1 MEISNSN
8 SMQKSLVDVNMGEK
22 IVKQLAEKYNEKFI
36 IKKMA
41 RQYGVGDFNNIKA
54 ICSLENNNKMN
65 FEITYSMI
73 NETIEDDEYYIKST
87 SYELEDFIIKNLND
101 IQKEAI
107 AKVEIFGKRS
117 LEKKYSVE
125 EFTSEYSSC
134 NFLATIVI
142 KENISEDELNN
153 VFENLKNR
161 YKNLYLKT
169 LIYIVKQENFDVLYN
184 ETKDFPNI
192 SQTQIEE
199 NCPNNM
205 YIIKL
210 YNNEIIKIK

>member
-8 SMQKSLVDVNMGEK
+8 SVQKSLVDVNMGEK

-41 RQYGVGDFNNIKA
+41 RQYGVGDFDNIKA
-54 ICSLENNNKMN
+54 ICSPENNNKIN
-65 FEITYSMI
+65 FEITYNMI
-73 NETIEDDEYYIKST
+73 NEKIEDDEYFIKNT
-87 SYELEDFIIKNLND
+87 CYELEDFIIKNLND
-101 IQKEAI
+101 IKKEAI
-107 AKVEIFGKRS
+107 VKVEIFGKRN

-142 KENISEDELNN
+142 KGSISEDELNN
-153 VFENLKNR
+153 VFKNLKNR

-169 LIYIVKQENFDVLYN
+169 LIYTFGKESFDVLYN
-184 ETKDFPNI
+184 ETKDFPKI
-192 SQTQIEE
+192 SQTQIKEKS
-199 NCPNNM
+199 PNNM
-205 YIIKL
+205 YII
-210 YNNEIIKIK
+210 IK